1 VSESQSRRLA
11 RAFQVLESASKAFVA
26 PNGPGGADPSDSGA
40 PRAPGESLPW
50 SNNAQGNSE
59 ERRPSS
65 DEAQEAAKNGSW
77 QNARPGQNDEWA
89 QSDGRAQGNAP
100 LRGRGRRGRRRSDE
114 ESEAGDGSTSK
125 RRDAA
130 TKRERGADLTPE
142 EAAERV
148 SPTALDRAALD
159 YLNRYDASVEQL
171 RRVLLRRVKRYSSG
185 TLRDRAEVDVGRLL
199 ERFVASR
206 LLDDARY
213 AEALARGLRARGSST
228 LGIRQKLRARGVSAE
243 LIESAL
249 EALAKHHG
257 EGAEDPE
264 LVAARAYARK
274 RRLTTRYDLTNPA
287 ERQKA
292 LAALARKGFS
302 FSIAARA
309 LIVKDD
315 SEW

>member
-1 VSESQSRRLA
+1 MSESQSRRLA
-11 RAFQVLESASKAFVA
+11 RAFQVLESASKAFVGPKS
-26 PNGPGGADPSDSGA
+26 PNVGAEEPTDA
-40 PRAPGESLPW
+40 ATPRAPGAPLPW
-50 SNNAQGNSE
+50 NHTSSGNTESS
-59 ERRPSS
+59 PSAE
-65 DEAQEAAKNGSW
+65 DDWRAPQEG
-77 QNARPGQNDEWA
+77 RPGPGRREGRGRGG
-89 QSDGRAQGNAP
+89 GRAQDRGEGRREQDGEARADEGSNSKDSDRARGGTK
-100 LRGRGRRGRRRSDE
+100 RGRGAELS
-114 ESEAGDGSTSK
+114 
-125 RRDAA
+125 
-130 TKRERGADLTPE
+130 PE

-148 SPTALDRAALD
+148 SPAALDRAALD

-185 TLRDRAEVDVGRLL
+185 SVRDRAEADVRTLL
-199 ERFVASR
+199 ERFQVSR

-228 LGIRQKLRARGVSAE
+228 LGIRQKLRSRGVSAE
-243 LIESAL
+243 LIEGAL
-249 EALAKHHG
+249 EALARHHG
-257 EGAEDPE
+257 DADEDPE

-274 RRLTTRYDLTNPA
+274 RRLTTRYDLTKPE

>member
-1 VSESQSRRLA
+1 MAPKGPDGGES
-11 RAFQVLESASKAFVA
+11 
-26 PNGPGGADPSDSGA
+26 PDDGAG
-40 PRAPGESLPW
+40 PRAPGEPLPW
-50 SNNAQGNSE
+50 SNSARGNSE
-59 ERRPSS
+59 ELSPADRQS
-65 DEAQEAAKNGSW
+65 
-77 QNARPGQNDEWA
+77 QN
-89 QSDGRAQGNAP
+89 QGHDQ
-100 LRGRGRRGRRRSDE
+100 GRGRRGGRGRRRDDE
-114 ESEAGDGSTSK
+114 ASALEGSTSEGSK
-125 RRDAA
+125 GSSGRREAGSR
-130 TKRERGADLTPE
+130 RERGAELTPE

-171 RRVLLRRVKRYSSG
+171 RRVLLRRVKRYAWG
-185 TLRDRAEVDVGRLL
+185 TLRDRAEVDVERLL
-199 ERFVASR
+199 ERFVVSR

-228 LGIRQKLRARGVSAE
+228 LGIRQKLRSRGVSAE

-309 LIVKDD
+309 LIVKDE